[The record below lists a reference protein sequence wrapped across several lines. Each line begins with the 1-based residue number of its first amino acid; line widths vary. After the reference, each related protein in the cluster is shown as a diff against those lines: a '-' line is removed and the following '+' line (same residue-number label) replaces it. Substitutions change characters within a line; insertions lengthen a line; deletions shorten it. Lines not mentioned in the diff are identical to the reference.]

1 MTDDLRSEM
10 KAGFKRVDD
19 EFVAVRTEMKAGFNR
34 VDDEFV
40 AVRTEMKAGFKRV
53 DDEFVAVRTEVQAGF
68 KRVDDQFVAV
78 GTKMEAL
85 RTELRADMKAEGE
98 TTRRHFD
105 IVAEQ
110 FKEYVKVLADGTARN
125 TERLDDHDKRL
136 AALEH
141 PRG

>member
-1 MTDDLRSEM
+1 
-10 KAGFKRVDD
+10 VDD
-19 EFVAVRTEMKAGFNR
+19 EFVG
-34 VDDEFV
+34 
-40 AVRTEMKAGFKRV
+40 
-53 DDEFVAVRTEVQAGF
+53 VRTEVRAGF

-78 GTKMEAL
+78 GTRMEAL
-85 RTELRADMKAEGE
+85 RTELRAEMRAEGE

-136 AALEH
+136 TELEQ

>member
-1 MTDDLRSEM
+1 MISRWHAVSIDIRMEREMTDDLRSEM
-10 KAGFKRVDD
+10 KAGFKKVDD
-19 EFVAVRTEMKAGFNR
+19 EFVAT
-34 VDDEFV
+34 
-40 AVRTEMKAGFKRV
+40 RTEMKAGFKRV
-53 DDEFVAVRTEVQAGF
+53 DDEAGAFRTEVQAGF
-68 KRVDDQFVAV
+68 KRLDDEFGAV
-78 GTKMEAL
+78 
-85 RTELRADMKAEGE
+85 RTEIKAGAE

-136 AALEH
+136 TALEQ

>member
-1 MTDDLRSEM
+1 MEPEMTDDLRS
-10 KAGFKRVDD
+10 
-19 EFVAVRTEMKAGFNR
+19 
-34 VDDEFV
+34 
-40 AVRTEMKAGFKRV
+40 EMKAGFKRV

-78 GTKMEAL
+78 RTEMQAL
-85 RTELRADMKAEGE
+85 RTELRAEMKAEGE

-110 FKEYVKVLADGTARN
+110 FRESVKVLADGTARN

-136 AALEH
+136 TALEQ

>member
-10 KAGFKRVDD
+10 KGGFKRVDD
-19 EFVAVRTEMKAGFNR
+19 ELVAF
-34 VDDEFV
+34 
-40 AVRTEMKAGFKRV
+40 
-53 DDEFVAVRTEVQAGF
+53 RTEVQAGF

-78 GTKMEAL
+78 GTKIEAL
-85 RTELRADMKAEGE
+85 RTELRAEMRADGE

-136 AALEH
+136 TALEQ

>member
-1 MTDDLRSEM
+1 MTDDLLGELKAGFKRVDDQFVAFRVEVQ
-10 KAGFKRVDD
+10 AGFKRVDD
-19 EFVAVRTEMKAGFNR
+19 EFVAVRVEMQTGFKR

-40 AVRTEMKAGFKRV
+40 AVRVETQTGFKRV
-53 DDEFVAVRTEVQAGF
+53 DDEFVAVRTEVQA
-68 KRVDDQFVAV
+68 
-78 GTKMEAL
+78 L
-85 RTELRADMKAEGE
+85 RTELRAEGE

-110 FKEYVKVLADGTARN
+110 FKEYVRVLADGTARH

-136 AALEH
+136 TALEQ